1 MHRYLLVLW
10 LAASAAPCWGQA
22 QSSQYINIST
32 FGRSLVDDAAATNA
46 RDTLGASSGVWGDA
60 LVIDALTV
68 SGGTVNNSIIGGTAA
83 AAGTFT
89 TLTFTDVPAA
99 QVITFNGRS
108 KISSAADGTVV
119 ITNNA
124 GTNFDKLQFGGTTG
138 SYPALTRNG
147 TGLNVT
153 DAAGSAYTDLLAG
166 NLRAVNGYF
175 QLKDGMTAP
184 AAVATTS
191 HIFIDTGDGDLKIRY
206 GDNVTRRIVS
216 DSAEPTELTI
226 ATGAVTCTGRFHRVD
241 TEADG
246 ATDDLDTINGGV
258 SGETL
263 TLKAEDSARTV
274 VVKDGTGNLQL
285 EGDCTL
291 DNAQDTITLI
301 YDGSNWLELS
311 RSNNGA

>member
-1 MHRYLLVLW
+1 MHRHLLTL
-10 LAASAAPCWGQA
+10 LLGFTASPCWGQV

-46 RDTLGASSGVWGDA
+46 RDTLGATSGVWGDA
-60 LVIDALTV
+60 VVVDALTV

-89 TLTFTDVPAA
+89 TLSFTDVPAA

-108 KISSAADGTVV
+108 KISSAADSTLLV
-119 ITNNA
+119 TNNA
-124 GTNFDKLQFGGTTG
+124 ANNFDKLQFGGTTSG
-138 SYPALTRNG
+138 FPALTRNG
-147 TGLNVT
+147 AGLNVT
-153 DAAGSAYTDLLAG
+153 DAAGGSYTDLLAG

-184 AAVATTS
+184 TAVATTS
-191 HIFIDTGDGDLKIRY
+191 HIFIDTADGDLKIRY

-226 ATGAVTCTGRFHRVD
+226 ATDAVTCTDRFHRID
-241 TEADG
+241 TEADA
-246 ATDDLDTINGGV
+246 ATDDLATINGGA

-263 TLKAEDSARTV
+263 TLKAENDARTV